1 MRKRRHRNWIR
12 MPIGSAAVIAL
23 IAACSS
29 QAPEP
34 GQNLANVTVVDGA
47 AGSSAPENGSG
58 PVGTPGTVGGLPD
71 DRSQLEEPQG
81 PIDPASAEAAGQV
94 VQRYGGLLEQRKFVE
109 ARNLW
114 GDGGKASGLTEPQFV
129 AAYDK
134 YASIHSEVGR
144 PADME
149 GAAGSSYVDYP
160 VQLYGRLRNG
170 KEFNARGTMTL
181 RRVNDVPGS
190 TEEQRKWHIYRADFP
205 KKTAADYRFVG
216 RWAANVGNCPGKAW
230 RFTATS
236 LNTPA
241 GSQCTFRKV
250 TEVPGGY
257 DIAARCTA
265 EGPPTDDTL
274 KLRFAESAKAL
285 LFESD
290 VIADAGLVRCS

>member
-1 MRKRRHRNWIR
+1 MRKRRHSNWIR

-34 GQNLANVTVVDGA
+34 DQNLANVTVVDGA

-71 DRSQLEEPQG
+71 DRTQLEEPQG

-109 ARNLW
+109 ARKLW
-114 GDGGKASGLTEPQFV
+114 GDGGKASGLTEAQFI

-149 GAAGSSYVDYP
+149 GAAGSVYITVP
-160 VQLYGRLRNG
+160 FRLYGTLKG
-170 KEFNARGTMTL
+170 GGDFNLVGPLTL

-190 TEEQRKWHIYRADFP
+190 TEAQRRWHIEKSD
-205 KKTAADYRFVG
+205 
-216 RWAANVGNCPGKAW
+216 
-230 RFTATS
+230 
-236 LNTPA
+236 
-241 GSQCTFRKV
+241 
-250 TEVPGGY
+250 
-257 DIAARCTA
+257 
-265 EGPPTDDTL
+265 L
-274 KLRFAESAKAL
+274 KPRT
-285 LFESD
+285 
-290 VIADAGLVRCS
+290 